1 MQSQSLK
8 NGSQEKGSKQEKE
21 KAVRFNNKET
31 EKSFEKNSE
40 KKEKK
45 GKKWQHKDLE
55 KTELSGQPRDNEGI
69 LTSKVRDITLNNY

>member
-1 MQSQSLK
+1 MK
-8 NGSQEKGSKQEKE
+8 NGAEKKKGRKEKE
-21 KAVRFNNKET
+21 KDILTKEA